1 MSEDENYFVRNGCV
15 DKILEKQSPRD
26 QVVVSFPTDHEAVF
40 SGFKFIDLVRDVLS
54 FYHNVI
60 VNTTTLGY
68 FKVQWH
74 QPLLL
79 YFQSIKQVCR
89 VYSNTSRKH

>member
-54 FYHNVI
+54 
-60 VNTTTLGY
+60 
-68 FKVQWH
+68 
-74 QPLLL
+74 LLL
-79 YFQSIKQVCR
+79 
-89 VYSNTSRKH
+89 